1 MISVIIPAYNATK
14 TIGACLKSVFAQS
27 YKDIEVIIVND
38 GSTDDLNSALLCVT
52 GKFVVY
58 EQDNQGAPAARNFG
72 FKQSHGESVIFLDAD
87 IIMNPKMLEKLHLA
101 LKADPKA
108 AFAYSSFYWGWK
120 KFKLW
125 LFSYEKLKEMPYIHT
140 SALIRREVFPG
151 FDIGIKK
158 FQDWDLFLTIAEN
171 DGKGVFI
178 AEPLFKVTAKG
189 TMSSWLP
196 SFVYRLPFLRFRAK
210 DKYLEAKEIIRKK
223 HRI

>member
-101 LKADPKA
+101 LKADPEA